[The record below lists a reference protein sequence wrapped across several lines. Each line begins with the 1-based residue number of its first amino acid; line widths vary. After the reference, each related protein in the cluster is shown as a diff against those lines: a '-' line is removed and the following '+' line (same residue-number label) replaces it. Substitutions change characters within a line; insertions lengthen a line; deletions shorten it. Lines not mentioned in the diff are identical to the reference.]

1 MSRIRKTAIMVV
13 ACFGLAFAGVASAY
27 AIPGQHPQVRKV
39 CRVLDPEAKH
49 AKRAN
54 HDGRAGAPS
63 VRRQRH
69 EGVMGEVADHYCV
82 PGGGKHRNRVNPSA
96 RPAAR

>member
-39 CRVLDPEAKH
+39 CRVLDPEVKQ
-49 AKRAN
+49 AKRGN
-54 HDGRAGAPS
+54 HVGRNGEPK
-63 VRRQRH
+63 VHRQRH
-69 EGVMGEVADHYCV
+69 DGVMGEVADHYCV
-82 PGGGKHRNRVNPSA
+82 PGGGKHKVNPGA
-96 RPAAR
+96 RPATR

>member
-39 CRVLDPEAKH
+39 CRVLDPEVKQ
-49 AKRAN
+49 AKRGN
-54 HDGRAGAPS
+54 HVGRTGEPK
-63 VRRQRH
+63 VHRQRH
-69 EGVMGEVADHYCV
+69 DGVMGEVADHYCV
-82 PGGGKHRNRVNPSA
+82 PGAGKHHKVNPGA

>member
-1 MSRIRKTAIMVV
+1 MSRIRKTVIMVV

-54 HDGRAGAPS
+54 HDGRSGDPS

-69 EGVMGEVADHYCV
+69 AGVMGEVADHYCV
-82 PGGGKHRNRVNPSA
+82 PSGGKHRVNPGV